1 LFVQVALSTLH
12 AQQTI
17 VLKYISTDILFFIAR
32 HNDNDNNK
40 QQTTI
45 NSNYDHHISI
55 FSPQGRLYQMEYAF
69 KAASSASGLT
79 GISLRGQNSCVVVT
93 QKKVPDRL
101 MDPQSVSHI
110 FTITPQI
117 GCLATGMIADCKAQI
132 QRMRYEAAEFQFK
145 YGYGIPVHVLAKRIA
160 DIAQVNT
167 QSASMRPL
175 ATVCILVGVDDER
188 GPQVF
193 KVDCAGHYLPFFGTA
208 SGAKEQEAMNYLEKR
223 VEEMRE
229 YDADQTVRT
238 AIMCLGSVLGSDFRG
253 SEIEVAMVEEGKNG
267 GRFTVLTEEEID
279 AHLSFIADS
288 DA

>member
-1 LFVQVALSTLH
+1 
-12 AQQTI
+12 
-17 VLKYISTDILFFIAR
+17 
-32 HNDNDNNK
+32 
-40 QQTTI
+40 
-45 NSNYDHHISI
+45 
-55 FSPQGRLYQMEYAF
+55 MEYAF

-79 GISLRGQNSCVVVT
+79 GVSLRGKDSCVVVT

-117 GCLATGMIADCKAQI
+117 GCLAMGMIADCKAQI

-145 YGYGIPVHVLAKRIA
+145 YGYNIPVHVLAKRIA

-175 ATVCILVGVDDER
+175 ATICILVGVDDEK

-208 SGAKEQEAMNYLEKR
+208 SGAKEQEAANYLEKK
-223 VEEMRE
+223 VEEMKE

-253 SEIEVAMVEEGKNG
+253 SEIEVAMVEGKN
-267 GRFTVLTEEEID
+267 GRFTVLTEEQID
-279 AHLSFIADS
+279 AHLSFIADA

>member
-1 LFVQVALSTLH
+1 
-12 AQQTI
+12 
-17 VLKYISTDILFFIAR
+17 
-32 HNDNDNNK
+32 
-40 QQTTI
+40 
-45 NSNYDHHISI
+45 
-55 FSPQGRLYQMEYAF
+55 
-69 KAASSASGLT
+69 
-79 GISLRGQNSCVVVT
+79 
-93 QKKVPDRL
+93 
-101 MDPQSVSHI
+101 
-110 FTITPQI
+110 
-117 GCLATGMIADCKAQI
+117 
-132 QRMRYEAAEFQFK
+132 MRYEAAEFQFK